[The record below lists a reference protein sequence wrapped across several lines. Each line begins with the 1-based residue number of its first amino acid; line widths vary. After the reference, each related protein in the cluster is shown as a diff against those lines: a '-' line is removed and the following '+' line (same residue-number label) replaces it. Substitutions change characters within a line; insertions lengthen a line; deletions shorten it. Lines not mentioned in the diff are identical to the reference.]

1 MLSVTEFQIDHL
13 GQVEEHKELLKAYK
27 DNPEMIKL
35 YTSGPAYTM
44 YDELGIVAMG
54 GLMIQGT
61 GVGLAWTIPTKRVA
75 EYPIYYT
82 KIGKWVV
89 RTGLNLFE
97 LHKIYCFIETDDP
110 IAIRWAQALGFEREA
125 LLKKHNWDGKD
136 VYVYSVF
143 KE

>member
-1 MLSVTEFQIDHL
+1 MLSVAEFQIDHL
-13 GQVEEHKELLKAYK
+13 GQVEEYKELLKAYK

-35 YTSGPAYTM
+35 YTSGPGYTM
-44 YDELGIVAMG
+44 YDESGIIAMG

-61 GVGLAWTIPTKRVA
+61 GVGLAWTIPTKRVT

-89 RTGLNLFE
+89 KTGLNIFE

-110 IAIRWAQALGFEREA
+110 VAIKWAQVIGFKREA
-125 LLKKHNWDGKD
+125 LLRKHNWDGKD
-136 VYVYSVF
+136 MYVYSVF